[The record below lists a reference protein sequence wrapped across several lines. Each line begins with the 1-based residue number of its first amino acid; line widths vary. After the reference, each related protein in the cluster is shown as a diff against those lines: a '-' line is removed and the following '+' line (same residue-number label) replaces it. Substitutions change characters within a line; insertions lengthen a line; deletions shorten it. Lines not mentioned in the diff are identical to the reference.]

1 MAGFFV
7 EQELEWVEF
16 TGAFQGWRVALKR
29 EMDAGDQDAL
39 EDAMLGVEM
48 DGQEGAVPK
57 PIIRQGGLKLLE
69 LNIVKIVSP
78 EGQEIAPTPQKIRQL
93 NRAIR
98 AKLLARIR
106 ELNRPLAEL
115 ETA

>member
-1 MAGFFV
+1 MGSFFV
-7 EQELEWVEF
+7 VQELEWVEF
-16 TGAFQGWRVALKR
+16 TGAFKGWRVALKK
-29 EMDAGDQDAL
+29 EMDAGDQEAI

-48 DGQEGAVPK
+48 GGKEGATPK
-57 PIIRQGGLKLLE
+57 PVLRQGGLKLLE

-78 EGQEIAPTPQKIRQL
+78 EGQEITPTPQKISQL

-98 AKLLARIR
+98 AKLLKRIG

-115 ETA
+115 EMA